1 MSFAQIFEKLQK
13 RWWLPIVFSTVFLLL
28 WLLIVRPTTEYQINI
43 TLNIT
48 TLNDKEIV
56 QQTIYPYPDNVLTE
70 LDPEQ
75 WKIPEIVE
83 LTSREYA
90 YFKMLRIIRGYFYN
104 RFGSI
109 EVQSQIAKQI
119 GYNNLQKLNQ
129 RQPFYKIY
137 THDLGSISFEFQSK
151 DKSQVEKFES
161 SILSTFEQLIA
172 EWNQEKDIF
181 AVKLSSN
188 SIPASIIAV
197 TPSWQQYVLPWL
209 AGLVFGTTLSLLWP
223 NKSFSLC

>member
-1 MSFAQIFEKLQK
+1 MTFAQIFDSLQK
-13 RWWLPIVFSTVFLLL
+13 RWWLPILFSTIFLLS
-28 WLLIVRPTTEYQINI
+28 WWIIVKPATEYQINI
-43 TLNIT
+43 TFNIT

-56 QQTIYPYPDNVLTE
+56 QQAIYPYPDQVLTE

-75 WKIPEIVE
+75 WKMPGVVN

-90 YFKMLRIIRGYFYN
+90 YIKMLRTIRGYFYN

-119 GYNNLQKLNQ
+119 GYNDLQKLNQ
-129 RQPFYKIY
+129 RLPFYKIY
-137 THDLGSISFEFQSK
+137 THDLGSLSFEFRSK
-151 DKSQVEKFES
+151 DKTQVEKFES
-161 SILSTFEQLIA
+161 SVLSTFEQLIA

-188 SIPASIIAV
+188 PIPASIV
-197 TPSWQQYVLPWL
+197 TVSPSWQQYALPWL
-209 AGLVFGTTLSLLWP
+209 AGLVFGSTLSLLWP
-223 NKSFSLC
+223 NKSFRLC